1 MGEVPT
7 ERVFGFSNM
16 FVAPEEDPRPRVN
29 YVGEREALT
38 GYLRNYRTTLEL
50 KCAGL
55 DPAELAARSVPP
67 SDLSLLGLVRHL
79 ADVERFWFREVLAQG
94 DRAPLF
100 FTEEK
105 HDADLADATGDQT
118 CVDHAWQMW
127 RDEVAFAEGFLVGA
141 DDLGASVTFPPDTDM
156 RVEVRDVVIHMIE
169 EYARHLG
176 HADLLRE
183 RIDGRVG
190 Q

>member
-1 MGEVPT
+1 MSEVLP

-16 FVAPEEDPRPRVN
+16 FVAPEDDPRQLVN
-29 YVGEREALT
+29 YVGEREALA
-38 GYLRNYRTTLEL
+38 GYLGNFRATLTL

-55 DPAELAARSVPP
+55 SPAELAARSVPP

-79 ADVERFWFREVLAQG
+79 ADVERFWFREVLAQD
-94 DRAPLF
+94 DRNPLF
-100 FTEEK
+100 FNEEK
-105 HDADLADATGDQT
+105 PNADFDEATGDQI
-118 CVDHAWQMW
+118 CVNHAWKVW
-127 RDEVAFAEGFLVGA
+127 RDEVAFAERFLAGA
-141 DDLGASVTFPPDTDM
+141 DDLGASVAFPPDTDM

>member
-1 MGEVPT
+1 MSDVLP

-16 FVAPEEDPRPRVN
+16 FVAPAEDPRPRVN
-29 YVGEREALT
+29 YVGEREALA
-38 GYLRNYRTTLEL
+38 GYLRTYRMTLEL
-50 KCAGL
+50 KCADL
-55 DPAELAARSVPP
+55 PPEQLAARSVPP

-79 ADVERFWFREVLAQG
+79 ADVERYWFREVLAQG
-94 DRAPLF
+94 ERAPLF
-100 FTEEK
+100 FSEEK
-105 HDADLADATGDQT
+105 PNADFDEATGDQT
-118 CVDHAWQMW
+118 CVDHAWRVW
-127 RDEVAFAEGFLVGA
+127 RDEVTFAEEFLAGA
-141 DDLGASVTFPPDTDM
+141 DDLGASVVFPPDTDM
-156 RVEVRDVVIHMIE
+156 RVEVRDVAIHMIE